1 VYCYVDDEEIVDPML
16 RQHLAV
22 WGIDLAGVVVTE
34 KSLAEMQLDLQYK
47 YSFNMSSAEGVPLQ
61 AVFGPG
67 LTGLVNLGNSCYV
80 SSVIQ
85 VFRLPL
91 TLLVFV
97 CLCTLRLCRVCQ
109 GNLTS
114 RHCSV
119 SQNGKRD
126 ILLLLK
132 FIPTNVTSHTTAS
145 ERDHV

>member
-1 VYCYVDDEEIVDPML
+1 MYCYVDDEEIVDPML

-85 VFRLPL
+85 VFC
-91 TLLVFV
+91 TLLPH
-97 CLCTLRLCRVCQ
+97 L
-109 GNLTS
+109 
-114 RHCSV
+114 V
-119 SQNGKRD
+119 SPACACWDCVGFME
-126 ILLLLK
+126 IL
-132 FIPTNVTSHTTAS
+132 
-145 ERDHV
+145 